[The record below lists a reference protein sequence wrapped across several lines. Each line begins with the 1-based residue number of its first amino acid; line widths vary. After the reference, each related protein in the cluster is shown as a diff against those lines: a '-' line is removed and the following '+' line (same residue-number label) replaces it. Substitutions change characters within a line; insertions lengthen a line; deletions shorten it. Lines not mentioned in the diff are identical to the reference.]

1 MIDTF
6 DDLFRQ
12 VGEEEGIEPW
22 LLKAI
27 AIKESSLIPYSY
39 RFGRGERRFYKR
51 RIEGR
56 ADWTAHRYYDRPE
69 IIAAS
74 WGLMQLLYTTAIL
87 VGFPREGD
95 PWELMDN
102 YLENIRYGARWFRM
116 KLRICHHVAPAL
128 AAYNAG
134 SANYRD
140 DGTFQNQWYVDK
152 VLAYAEQCRERM
164 QAA

>member
-1 MIDTF
+1 MIDAF
-6 DDLFRQ
+6 DDMFRA
-12 VGEEEGIEPW
+12 VGAEERIEPW

-27 AIKESSLIPYSY
+27 AIKESSLVPYAY

-56 ADWTAHRYYDRPE
+56 SDWTGHCYYARPE

-87 VGFPREGD
+87 VGFPREGH
-95 PWELMDN
+95 PWDLMDN
-102 YLENIRYGARWFRM
+102 VRENIRYGARWFRA
-116 KLRICHHVAPAL
+116 KRETYGHDSPAL

-134 SANYRD
+134 SANYAD
-140 DGTFQNQWYVDK
+140 SGTFQNQWYVDK
-152 VLAYAEQCRERM
+152 VLHYAGQCRVEM
-164 QAA
+164 GPP